1 MSSYYYKYIIG
12 HFLSPLSLLIVIIL
26 LSYLMILWGKKTGLS
41 KVIMGLAITTLY
53 LLSTP
58 YGANQVLAPLE
69 FKYAKFKQPDLPL
82 AYIVVL
88 GCAHQN
94 SEYLPHSSRLT
105 SCSQIRVMEG
115 LELYQ
120 NNPGSKV
127 FLSGGGHG
135 NQNSLA
141 KNMAIM
147 AKKIGIKPAD
157 IITEERAYNT
167 FEEANYLASEIVGA
181 QAALVTSAAHM
192 PRAMLLF
199 ENNGLDLIPAPTD
212 FLIRERVT
220 SHHLR
225 YFIPEVTNLAKVN
238 SAAHEYYGL
247 WWIYLTEQTL

>member
-1 MSSYYYKYIIG
+1 MII
-12 HFLSPLSLLIVIIL
+12 FLC
-26 LSYLMILWGKKTGLS
+26 YLMLLWGKKNGLS
-41 KVIMGLAITTLY
+41 KFIMGLAITTLY

-94 SEYLPHSSRLT
+94 NEFLPPSSRLAP
-105 SCSQIRVMEG
+105 CSQIRVLEG

-127 FLSGGGHG
+127 FFSGGGHG
-135 NQNSLA
+135 NENSLA
-141 KNMAIM
+141 QNMAIM
-147 AKKIGIKPAD
+147 AKKIGIASAD
-157 IITEERAYNT
+157 IIIEERVYNT
-167 FEEANYLASEIVGA
+167 SEEASYLASEIVDA

-199 ENNGLDLIPAPTD
+199 ENQGLDLIPAPTD
-212 FLIRERVT
+212 YLIRERIT
-220 SHHLR
+220 SHQLR

-238 SAAHEYYGL
+238 AAAHEYYGF
-247 WWIYLTEQTL
+247 WWISLSEFFG

>member
-1 MSSYYYKYIIG
+1 
-12 HFLSPLSLLIVIIL
+12 
-26 LSYLMILWGKKTGLS
+26 MILWGKKIGFS

-58 YGANQVLAPLE
+58 YGANLITAPLE
-69 FKYAKFKQPDLPL
+69 FKYAKFKQPDIPL

-94 SEYLPHSSRLT
+94 NEYLPQSSRLER
-105 SCSQIRVMEG
+105 CSQVRVMEG
-115 LELYQ
+115 LELYKT
-120 NNPGSKV
+120 NPGSKV
-127 FLSGGGHG
+127 FFTGGGQK
-135 NQNSLA
+135 NTNSLA
-141 KNMAIM
+141 RNMAIM
-147 AKKIGIKPAD
+147 AKKIGIKPTD
-157 IITEERAYNT
+157 IITEERVYNT
-167 FEEANYLASEIVGA
+167 SEEARYLASEIVDA

-199 ENNGLDLIPAPTD
+199 ENQGLNLIPAPTD

-225 YFIPEVTNLAKVN
+225 YFIPEVANLAKVN

-247 WWIYLTEQTL
+247 WWISLGQLFA